1 MKELSVQREL
11 AFRNQQKLLNY
22 SKVQDEYV
30 NVLYFDVETDE
41 IDEKLSCK
49 LNEKLDK
56 MKLQY
61 EQVINQAYIQIELL
75 KRKLQKYVDLPENL

>member
-22 SKVQDEYV
+22 SKVKDEYV

>member
-1 MKELSVQREL
+1 
-11 AFRNQQKLLNY
+11 
-22 SKVQDEYV
+22 
-30 NVLYFDVETDE
+30 VLYFDVETDE